1 MCALEFTEVLIKPR
15 LWMLTGELFYTH
27 WTTQSL
33 FIVHVINPCFLR
45 CTLPLQ
51 RLNLFQL
58 QNILIYVSDH
68 KIYGKSFLGV
78 LFSLSFINFRL
89 QLGETN
95 IKFVFWYILGQLHF
109 SLILHK
115 MCNRMC
121 NFCSRNIIYNII
133 TMLKE
138 N

>member
-1 MCALEFTEVLIKPR
+1 MCTRIHWSTYKAQIMDAYRGIILYSLNHSEFIHCSR
-15 LWMLTGELFYTH
+15 Y
-27 WTTQSL
+27 
-33 FIVHVINPCFLR
+33 CFLR

-58 QNILIYVSDH
+58 QNILIYLSDH
-68 KIYGKSFLGV
+68 KIYGKSILGL
-78 LFSLSFINFRL
+78 LFSLSFINFSL
-89 QLGETN
+89 QLRETN

-121 NFCSRNIIYNII
+121 NFCSRNIIYYI